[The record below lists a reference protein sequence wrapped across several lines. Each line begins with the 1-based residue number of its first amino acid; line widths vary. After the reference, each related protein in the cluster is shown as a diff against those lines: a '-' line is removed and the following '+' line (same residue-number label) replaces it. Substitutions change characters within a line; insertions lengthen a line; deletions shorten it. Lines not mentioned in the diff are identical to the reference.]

1 MPKSE
6 DFSGTRPL
14 LSEIKAGVASGISF
28 MTFKKPLLMPGATV
42 QTEQ

>member
-6 DFSGTRPL
+6 DFSGTRR

-28 MTFKKPLLMPGATV
+28 MTFKKPLLMPGAASI
-42 QTEQ
+42 TE